1 MIKKACL
8 SLFLVFWILP
18 VVAGDDVYPFESSTQ
33 KNQFSKLTQEVRC
46 LVCQNQAISDSN
58 APFAADLRSEI
69 YHLIIQNKTNE
80 EIKQHLTQRY
90 GEYVL
95 LEPSVAKQ
103 TWILWASPILLLIIG
118 MIVLSR
124 TVRKNK

>member
-1 MIKKACL
+1 MIKKAYL

-18 VVAGDDVYPFESSTQ
+18 IIAGDDLYPFESNTQ

-69 YHLIIQNKTNE
+69 YHLIIQKKTND
-80 EIKQHLTQRY
+80 EIKQHLTRRY

-95 LEPSVAKQ
+95 LEPSVVKQ
-103 TWILWASPILLLIIG
+103 TWILWASPLLLLLVG
-118 MIVLSR
+118 VIVLSR
-124 TVRKNK
+124 TVRKSK

>member
-1 MIKKACL
+1 MIKNL
-8 SLFLVFWILP
+8 LLPLFLIIWILP
-18 VVAGDDVYPFESSTQ
+18 VIAGDDLYPFASTIQ

-69 YHLIIQNKTNE
+69 YRLIIQDKTDE

-103 TWILWASPILLLIIG
+103 TWILWASPIMLLMVG
-118 MIVLSR
+118 MIVLSS